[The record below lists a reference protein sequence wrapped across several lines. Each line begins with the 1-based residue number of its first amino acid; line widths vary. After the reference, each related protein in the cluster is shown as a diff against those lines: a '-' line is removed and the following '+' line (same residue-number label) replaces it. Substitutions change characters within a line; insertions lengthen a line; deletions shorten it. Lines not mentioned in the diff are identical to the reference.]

1 MKKLLT
7 MSFIWLL
14 LAFFV
19 SAQESGTE
27 IDEDIIELP
36 LFGKV
41 DAKEMS
47 LPALTVMIAAA
58 DAFNPCAFFILT
70 FLLSAMLY
78 VKSRKRILI
87 VGGIFVFFSGLIY
100 LLFMCAWLNVFLF
113 AGEVML
119 LTMVAGIIALI
130 AGIINIKDFFFFKR
144 GISLTLPTT
153 QKLKFFERVNGLI
166 KAKSIVALTIGTV
179 ILAVT
184 VNMYELLCTFG
195 FPMIYTRILSLHNLS
210 TFQYYLYLIF
220 YNIVYVIPLAVIVV
234 IFAITLGSRKF
245 TVEGVR
251 NLKLVSGLM
260 ILFLGLILL
269 LQPSMLENV
278 FISFGVVI
286 AAIVISGLIILAK
299 RLLK

>member
-1 MKKLLT
+1 MKKLLI
-7 MSFIWLL
+7 MLLIWSLL
-14 LAFFV
+14 PLV
-19 SAQESGTE
+19 LAQESGTG

-41 DAKEMS
+41 DAKKMS
-47 LPALTVMIAAA
+47 LPALTGMIAAA

-100 LLFMCAWLNVFLF
+100 FLFMCAWLNIFLF
-113 AGEVML
+113 AGEIML

-144 GISLTLPTT
+144 GISLTLPTSK
-153 QKLKFFERVNGLI
+153 KLKFFERVKGLI
-166 KAKSIVALTIGTV
+166 KAKSIVALAIGTV

-184 VNMYELLCTFG
+184 VNMYELLCTVG
-195 FPMIYTRILSLHNLS
+195 FPMIYTRVLSLHNLP

-220 YNIVYVIPLAVIVV
+220 YDIVYVIPLTIIVV

-278 FISFGVVI
+278 FVSFGVVI
-286 AAIVISGLIILAK
+286 AAIVISGLIIFTK
-299 RLLK
+299 RLLKK